1 MVRHLDLPVGSMRK
15 GTALKAAL
23 VISLLLNALGL
34 AVALTP
40 LRFHVKAFLQQNA
53 APRYALDNFDF
64 HWRPESNDPAV
75 AVIGDSI
82 VQQMDLAALM
92 GRTDVVNRGIA
103 GDLSIDMPE
112 RLKFLLG
119 KKPKVLV
126 IQGGINDIMSRI
138 PIERIVQSKM
148 EMLAFCEK
156 EGIVPILAQTL
167 PVAKLGPAELQMNRE
182 AINAKVVELNTA
194 MAAVAKESR
203 IKLVDI
209 SEAASEDGFLRS
221 DLTSDGIHL
230 NHQGKALLAGA
241 IGRALSGAD
250 R

>member
-1 MVRHLDLPVGSMRK
+1 MRK
-15 GTALKAAL
+15 GTALKTAL
-23 VISLLLNALGL
+23 VVSLLLNALGL
-34 AVALTP
+34 TVALTP
-40 LRFHVKAFLQQNA
+40 LRLHVKAFLQPNI
-53 APRYALDNFDF
+53 APVYALDNFDF
-64 HWRPESNDPAV
+64 HWRPESNEPTV

-82 VQQMDLAALM
+82 VQQMDFAALM
-92 GRTDVVNRGIA
+92 GRPDVVNRGIA
-103 GDLSIDMPE
+103 GDLSVDMPK

-138 PIERIVQSKM
+138 PVERILKSKM
-148 EMLAFCEK
+148 EMIAFCQK
-156 EGIVPILAQTL
+156 EGIVPVLVQTL
-167 PVAKLGPAELQMNRE
+167 RVAKSGPAELQMNRE

-194 MAAVAKESR
+194 MAAAAKESR

-209 SEAASEDGFLRS
+209 SESASQDGFLRS

-230 NHQGKALLAGA
+230 NRQGQALLAGA

>member
-1 MVRHLDLPVGSMRK
+1 MRK
-15 GTALKAAL
+15 GIALKAAL
-23 VISLLLNALGL
+23 LVSLLLNALGL

-40 LRFHVKAFLQQNA
+40 LRFHVKAFLQQSA
-53 APRYALDNFDF
+53 APKYALDHFDF
-64 HWRPESNDPAV
+64 HWRPEPNDPAV

-92 GRTDVVNRGIA
+92 GRSDVVNRGIA
-103 GDLSIDMPE
+103 GDLSVDMPK

-119 KKPKVLV
+119 KRPKVLV

-138 PIERIVQSKM
+138 PIERIVKSKM

-156 EGIVPILAQTL
+156 EGIAPVLVQTL
-167 PVAKLGPAELQMNRE
+167 RVAKAGPAELQMNRE
-182 AINAKVVELNTA
+182 AINTKVVELNAA
-194 MAAVAKESR
+194 MAAVAKEPR
-203 IKLVDI
+203 IRLVEI
-209 SEAASEDGFLRS
+209 SDAASEDGFLRS

-230 NHQGKALLAGA
+230 NHQGQALLAAA
-241 IGRALSGAD
+241 ISRALPAAI

>member
-1 MVRHLDLPVGSMRK
+1 MRK
-15 GTALKAAL
+15 GTALKVAL
-23 VISLLLNALGL
+23 VVSLLLNALGL

-40 LRFHVKAFLQQNA
+40 LRLHVKAFLQPST
-53 APRYALDNFDF
+53 APVYALDNFDF
-64 HWRPESNDPAV
+64 HWRPESNDPTV

-82 VQQMDLAALM
+82 VQQMDFAALM
-92 GRTDVVNRGIA
+92 GRSDVVNRGIA
-103 GDLSIDMPE
+103 GDLSIDMPK

-138 PIERIVQSKM
+138 QIERIVKSKM
-148 EMLAFCEK
+148 EMIAFCEK
-156 EGIVPILAQTL
+156 QGIVPVLVQTL
-167 PVAKLGPAELQMNRE
+167 RVAQAGPAELQMHRE

-194 MAAVAKESR
+194 MAAAAKESKVR
-203 IKLVDI
+203 LVDI
-209 SEAASEDGFLRS
+209 PEAASEDGFLRS